1 MSFRLQS
8 DEILNFLFPKANTR
22 LEIET
27 QIPLNSSSTTL
38 PSISSIHS
46 VVGSGGVS
54 SSFNAQKSHQ
64 TVLIKPQTLRKRKH
78 ADIIEQPKK
87 DTTFNFT
94 NKTIIPS
101 ISKPAEPEEKVK
113 PVKPVSEKKK
123 QKIKE
128 KMAKFEAEVGDVLS
142 AGKLVNM
149 YDIIDKKYLPDPKA
163 KQYANYDKIH
173 IALPFQCLLIGAT
186 GSGKTS
192 CFENLI
198 YGIGFH
204 KIIIIAR
211 NTEEPLYKHL
221 IDKFTKLEQQ
231 LEEKFIWVYNNF
243 RELPDVTEINKMLGG
258 EKGVMVCDDLVTEP
272 INDQKRVMDYFSQG
286 RKQGSGGLSCIYISQ
301 GYTEIPR
308 FIRKQAKIICLGT
321 ITGQDDLKR
330 IVKQYTLDVTPEE
343 LLEMHKRIQQ
353 ESTMN
358 FLTIDLTKTK
368 PGEEYLKYRKNFN
381 PNPPAQSP
389 PHDYLYA

>member
-8 DEILNFLFPKANTR
+8 DELLHLLYPRATTK
-22 LEIET
+22 LQVET

-38 PSISSIHS
+38 PSVASLHP
-46 VVGSGGVS
+46 VVGAGGVS
-54 SSFNAQKSHQ
+54 SSFQSHQ
-64 TVLIKPQTLRKRKH
+64 ANQTILIKPQTLGRKRKN

-87 DTTFNFT
+87 DTTFDFS
-94 NKTIIPS
+94 NKKVIPS
-101 ISKPAEPEEKVK
+101 LTKPAEPEEKTK

-123 QKIKE
+123 KKILE
-128 KMAKFEAEVGDVLS
+128 QMAKFESQVGDVLS
-142 AGKLVNM
+142 VGKLVNM
-149 YDIIDKKYLPDPKA
+149 YEIIDKKYLPDPKA

-173 IALPFQCLLIGAT
+173 IDLPFQCLLIGAT

-204 KIIIIAR
+204 KIIIVAR

-221 IDKFTKLEQQ
+221 IDKFRKLEQQ
-231 LEEKFIWVYNNF
+231 LEERFIWVFNRF
-243 RELPDVTEINKMLGG
+243 SEMPDVTEINKMLAG

-272 INDQKRVMDYFSQG
+272 EKDQKRVMDYFSQG
-286 RKQGSGGLSCIYISQ
+286 RKQGDGGLSCIYISQ

-321 ITGQDDLKR
+321 ITGKDDLKR

-343 LLEMHKRIQQ
+343 LLHMHKQIQQ

-381 PNPPAQSP
+381 PNPPPQED
-389 PHDYLYA
+389 HEFY